1 MSLINLIMREVKI
14 SNLLKDLC
22 NELLCEGLFEQKIT
36 GSSILQI
43 VAILILVQFFII
55 TGRFLR

>member
-1 MSLINLIMREVKI
+1 MREVKI

-22 NELLCEGLFEQKIT
+22 KELLCEGLFEQEIT